1 MEYAISLTYADD
13 TSTSVSG
20 HSIAEVLRKLEMD
33 AKNVLKFMASNGLAA
48 NPTETSF
55 IILNDKEEGA
65 KSRKIMVGNVE
76 ITQESSAILLGI
88 TLDENQNWNTQL
100 YGKVGTLSSLNSR
113 MFIVKRIQNQIGKE
127 SITAEV
133 STKLLGF
140 NLDNNQKWKSQI
152 QDVISNLNSR
162 LYLLRRLA
170 RSISSERF
178 RRIADSLYVSK
189 IRYGAQLY
197 GKVRLIDNDPTETLL
212 DSLQITMNKFARY
225 YNRYNLLE

>member
-13 TSTSVSG
+13 TSTRVSG

-127 SITAEV
+127 SIKKIV
-133 STKLLGF
+133 
-140 NLDNNQKWKSQI
+140 
-152 QDVISNLNSR
+152 
-162 LYLLRRLA
+162 
-170 RSISSERF
+170 
-178 RRIADSLYVSK
+178 DSLYTSK
-189 IRYGAQLY
+189 LRYGIPQFGKIKWSEKETQEKWLTDLQLNQNKMLRY
-197 GKVRLIDNDPTETLL
+197 
-212 DSLQITMNKFARY
+212 MNGACL
-225 YNRYNLLE
+225 LLEILDF